1 MKRLLLALALLAA
14 PAHAFPD
21 RDIRLLIGFAPGGT
35 GDLLTRLIADAV
47 GPVLGQKVVV
57 ENRAG
62 ASGMLAAD
70 VVAKAAPDGHTVFVM
85 PMALGSVLPVMPGVR
100 MPFDPD
106 RDLTPLANVAGV
118 YNLLVVAPQ
127 SPIRSIP
134 ELIAQAKA
142 NPGKL
147 SYAST
152 GNGSSQHLAGELF
165 KKLAGVDLLHVP
177 YRGGSVAII
186 DIAAGRTDMMFG
198 NMPEFL
204 GQIRDGGLRAVAF
217 GAARPSPLFPDLP
230 TVSATLP
237 DFVIN
242 NWFGVAGPGNLPAP
256 IVARWNAALREAVA
270 TPAFRERMTANGME
284 SLIGSPEEFRATIAA
299 DRAKWAEVIRGAGI
313 RAD

>member
-1 MKRLLLALALLAA
+1 MKRLLLALALLAT
-14 PAHAFPD
+14 PAYAFPD

-106 RDLTPLANVAGV
+106 TDLTPLANVAGV

-127 SPIRSIP
+127 SSIRGIP

-217 GAARPSPLFPDLP
+217 GAARASPLFPDLP

-242 NWFGVAGPGNLPAP
+242 NWFGVAGPGSLPAP

>member
-1 MKRLLLALALLAA
+1 MKGLLLALALLAA

-70 VVAKAAPDGHTVFVM
+70 VVAKAAPDGHIVFVM

-270 TPAFRERMTANGME
+270 TPTFRERMTANGME

>member
-134 ELIAQAKA
+134 ELMAQAKA
-142 NPGKL
+142 SPGKL